1 MSTRQTGESDEI
13 QYHINSKW
21 KNKPKFIMRNSML
34 FEPLYSLVLKYT
46 VDPLTDKILDVGCG
60 PCNFADD
67 EFIGTIECTDLLSDE
82 YRKAQREI
90 NVEDKYLAIGK
101 NIQGEDLTKFYAD
114 NTFDISYSRNALDHS
129 EDPVKIIDQMV
140 AVTKKGKNIII
151 VVSENEGKRNS
162 YTGLHMCDFWV
173 DGDLH
178 VKVKG
183 SDSVNIFEYLGNKV
197 EMRELFMFGHPTAE
211 GVKEIVCVL
220 EKK

>member
-1 MSTRQTGESDEI
+1 MSNRKTGESDEI
-13 QYHINSKW
+13 Q
-21 KNKPKFIMRNSML
+21 PKFIMRNSML

-151 VVSENEGKRNS
+151 VILDCTCVTFGWMAICTLRLK
-162 YTGLHMCDFWV
+162 
-173 DGDLH
+173 DL
-178 VKVKG
+178 
-183 SDSVNIFEYLGNKV
+183 
-197 EMRELFMFGHPTAE
+197 TQ
-211 GVKEIVCVL
+211 
-220 EKK
+220 